1 MVERALYR
9 RVSIRCH
16 YVRLPRQQGTSDQRQ
31 DIEDQVKLIQ
41 MQGNV
46 KAKQAPEE
54 YQIKYIRSNV
64 FCFAFPTE
72 EILVRHN

>member
-1 MVERALYR
+1 MEERALYR

-31 DIEDQVKLIQ
+31 DIGDQVKLIQ
-41 MQGNV
+41 MQRNV

-54 YQIKYIRSNV
+54 YQIKCYI
-64 FCFAFPTE
+64 FCFVFPTE
-72 EILVRHN
+72 EIIVRYG

>member
-1 MVERALYR
+1 MYGNIRQLWWREHYTG
-9 RVSIRCH
+9 VSIRCH

-41 MQGNV
+41 MQRNV

-54 YQIKYIRSNV
+54 YQIKYIRSMLYIL
-64 FCFAFPTE
+64 FCFP
-72 EILVRHN
+72 H